1 MKFSKLLV
9 CAVSILA
16 FALPVLGQLPTGTLT
31 GHVDDGTVAV
41 PGVTV
46 TVASANLQGT
56 RTAATSVNGDYIFNF
71 LPPGDYVV
79 KFELQGFQ
87 TVETGV
93 KISAAQRATV
103 DATMPQATV
112 AEEVTVTGSYETIS
126 TSSQA
131 AMTITQN
138 LLNKLPIAQTFY
150 NYAAL
155 APGTASTG
163 PSQNLTISGAQSWEN
178 LFMVNG
184 VSIQDNVR
192 NTPTNLFIEDAIQ
205 ETTTQTAAVSAEY
218 GRFAGGVVNMLTKS
232 GGNEMHGSARL
243 NLDSSKWAEKAP
255 LRTGILNDTID
266 RTWMATLGGFVV
278 KDKLW
283 YFLGYRNRSTEAS
296 TQTYITNLP
305 YTQPIEE
312 SRYEGKLTFSI
323 NPNHRIIG
331 SYIKNEQTQGNNFF
345 GFPMDFAS
353 LYNRELPTDLTAGN
367 YTGILSDNLFVE
379 AQYSRK
385 KFAFVG
391 SGSLYTDLIKGTLLI
406 DLSRGN
412 SYRYWS
418 PTFCGVCDPETR
430 DNEEYLVK
438 GSYFLSTPGLGTH
451 DIVAGYDSFNDQ
463 RFSNNHQS
471 GSDYR
476 IRGSSTII
484 RGGEIYPQWFNTNTV
499 VRWTPIFA
507 GSKGTN
513 FKTNS
518 VFVNDKWRLNNHW
531 SFNIGLRYDKNDGKD
546 SDGKLVAKDSA
557 VSPRLGTTW
566 DPKGDGEWL
575 FNASY
580 GKYTMAIASGI
591 ADGTAVGGQPGTID
605 FAYKGP
611 EINPNS
617 NAATLLDSAAALQ
630 ILFDWYHA
638 NVDENDFAT
647 NPYLLGADIPGA
659 TAQIKDSLNSTSA
672 DEITL
677 GVTKRFGTRGLV
689 RVDFVNRTFHD
700 FYDLQRDL
708 STGQITTPNGTFDKG
723 YYVNNDSSL
732 ERRYR
737 AIQVQFSY
745 RPWDALS
752 IGGNYTYS
760 NAYGN
765 VDGENTVSGPIT
777 SGILTYP
784 EYLRAAWYAPKGDLA
799 IDQQH
804 KARLWVVYD
813 IFNTK
818 HNSLSVSLLQSFFS
832 GTPYGAIGTIN
843 LVSGGVPYVTNPGYK
858 VPPTLQTYYFTNRD
872 TFHTDDETR
881 TDISFNY
888 GFKVPALGA
897 QIEFFVIPGVTN
909 VFNEK
914 AVELPNASV
923 YTSRNSGRGLSNF
936 NPFTTEPIECPQ
948 GNTAAQCTAL
958 GANWQKAPTFGNA
971 VAYQNYQTARTFTL
985 SVGVRF

>member
-1 MKFSKLLV
+1 
-9 CAVSILA
+9 
-16 FALPVLGQLPTGTLT
+16 
-31 GHVDDGTVAV
+31 
-41 PGVTV
+41 VTV
-46 TVASANLQGT
+46 
-56 RTAATSVNGDYIFNF
+56 NG
-71 LPPGDYVV
+71 
-79 KFELQGFQ
+79 
-87 TVETGV
+87 
-93 KISAAQRATV
+93 
-103 DATMPQATV
+103 
-112 AEEVTVTGSYETIS
+112 
-126 TSSQA
+126 
-131 AMTITQN
+131 
-138 LLNKLPIAQTFY
+138 
-150 NYAAL
+150 
-155 APGTASTG
+155 
-163 PSQNLTISGAQSWEN
+163 
-178 LFMVNG
+178 
-184 VSIQDNVR
+184 
-192 NTPTNLFIEDAIQ
+192 
-205 ETTTQTAAVSAEY
+205 
-218 GRFAGGVVNMLTKS
+218 
-232 GGNEMHGSARL
+232 
-243 NLDSSKWAEKAP
+243 
-255 LRTGILNDTID
+255 
-266 RTWMATLGGFVV
+266 
-278 KDKLW
+278 
-283 YFLGYRNRSTEAS
+283 
-296 TQTYITNLP
+296 
-305 YTQPIEE
+305 
-312 SRYEGKLTFSI
+312 
-323 NPNHRIIG
+323 
-331 SYIKNEQTQGNNFF
+331 
-345 GFPMDFAS
+345 
-353 LYNRELPTDLTAGN
+353 
-367 YTGILSDNLFVE
+367 
-379 AQYSRK
+379 
-385 KFAFVG
+385 
-391 SGSLYTDLIKGTLLI
+391 
-406 DLSRGN
+406 
-412 SYRYWS
+412 
-418 PTFCGVCDPETR
+418 C
-430 DNEEYLVK
+430 
-438 GSYFLSTPGLGTH
+438 STPAT
-451 DIVAGYDSFNDQ
+451 A
-463 RFSNNHQS
+463 
-471 GSDYR
+471 
-476 IRGSSTII
+476 
-484 RGGEIYPQWFNTNTV
+484 NT
-499 VRWTPIFA
+499 RW
-507 GSKGTN
+507 
-513 FKTNS
+513 
-518 VFVNDKWRLNNHW
+518 R
-531 SFNIGLRYDKNDGKD
+531 
-546 SDGKLVAKDSA
+546 
-557 VSPRLGTTW
+557 
-566 DPKGDGEWL
+566 
-575 FNASY
+575 
-580 GKYTMAIASGI
+580 
-591 ADGTAVGGQPGTID
+591 PGTID

-923 YTSRNSGRGLSNF
+923 YTQLRQGPLQLQPVHNRADRVPPGQHRGSVHRFGRQLAEGADVRQRCCLPELSDRADVYPLRRRPVLVPLVLKKYQPRPQGRGF
-936 NPFTTEPIECPQ
+936 CFPP
-948 GNTAAQCTAL
+948 
-958 GANWQKAPTFGNA
+958 
-971 VAYQNYQTARTFTL
+971 
-985 SVGVRF
+985 